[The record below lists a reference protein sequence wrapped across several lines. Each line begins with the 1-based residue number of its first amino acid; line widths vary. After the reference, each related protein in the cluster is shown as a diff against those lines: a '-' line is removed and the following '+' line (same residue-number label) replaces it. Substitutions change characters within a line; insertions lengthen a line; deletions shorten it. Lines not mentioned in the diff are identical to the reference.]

1 VNPSLED
8 EETVLRKKRI
18 ELQIEGLEL
27 DNMKKK
33 LEIMEYEQ
41 HILLSKSSV
50 TNYFLSKHDNI
61 DNLLC

>member
-1 VNPSLED
+1 
-8 EETVLRKKRI
+8 
-18 ELQIEGLEL
+18 
-27 DNMKKK
+27 MKKK

-50 TNYFLSKHDNI
+50 TNDFLSKHDNI